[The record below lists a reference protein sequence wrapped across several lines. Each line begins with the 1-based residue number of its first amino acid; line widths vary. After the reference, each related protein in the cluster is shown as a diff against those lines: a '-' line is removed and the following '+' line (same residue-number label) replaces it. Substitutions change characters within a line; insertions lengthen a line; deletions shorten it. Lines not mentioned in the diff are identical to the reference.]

1 MVLNMLIVSG
11 IIPTKIFEYVTL
23 FLVKNTNPTNNKI
36 NNTSNKSSLLFFLI
50 TTSFN
55 NMTNNINE
63 YTDITNA
70 RSLDARK
77 ELASNNNNNAM
88 E

>member
-1 MVLNMLIVSG
+1 M
-11 IIPTKIFEYVTL
+11 
-23 FLVKNTNPTNNKI
+23 FLVKNTIPTNNKI

-50 TTSFN
+50 TMSFN

-63 YTDITNA
+63 YTVITNTC
-70 RSLDARK
+70 SLDARN
-77 ELASNNNNNAM
+77 ELAINKTNNAT

>member
-23 FLVKNTNPTNNKI
+23 FLVKNTKPRNNKI

-63 YTDITNA
+63 YTDIINA
-70 RSLDARK
+70 CSLDTRK
-77 ELASNNNNNAM
+77 ELASDNNNNAI

>member
-1 MVLNMLIVSG
+1 MLIVSG

-63 YTDITNA
+63 YTDIRMLNVN
-70 RSLDARK
+70 LF
-77 ELASNNNNNAM
+77 SNNLFKLIKIN
-88 E
+88 

>member
-1 MVLNMLIVSG
+1 MLIVSG
-11 IIPTKIFEYVTL
+11 IIPTEIFEYVTL

-77 ELASNNNNNAM
+77 ELASNNNNNAI

>member
-70 RSLDARK
+70 C
-77 ELASNNNNNAM
+77 
-88 E
+88 

>member
-1 MVLNMLIVSG
+1 MLIVSG

-36 NNTSNKSSLLFFLI
+36 NNTSNISSLLFFLI

-63 YTDITNA
+63 YTVITNTC
-70 RSLDARK
+70 SLDARN
-77 ELASNNNNNAM
+77 ELAINKTNNAT

>member
-55 NMTNNINE
+55 NMTKI
-63 YTDITNA
+63 I
-70 RSLDARK
+70 
-77 ELASNNNNNAM
+77 M
-88 E
+88 Q

>member
-1 MVLNMLIVSG
+1 M
-11 IIPTKIFEYVTL
+11 
-23 FLVKNTNPTNNKI
+23 FLVKNTIPTNNKI

-50 TTSFN
+50 TMSFN

-63 YTDITNA
+63 YTIITNIY
-70 RSLDARK
+70 SLDARN
-77 ELASNNNNNAM
+77 ELAINKTNNAT

>member
-1 MVLNMLIVSG
+1 MLIVSG
-11 IIPTKIFEYVTL
+11 IIPTKIFEYVTW

-70 RSLDARK
+70 RSLDTRK
-77 ELASNNNNNAM
+77 ELASNNNNNAI

>member
-11 IIPTKIFEYVTL
+11 IIPTKTFEYVTL
-23 FLVKNTNPTNNKI
+23 FLVKNTKPRNNKI

-55 NMTNNINE
+55 NITNNINE
-63 YTDITNA
+63 YIDITNA
-70 RSLDARK
+70 CSLDTRK
-77 ELASNNNNNAM
+77 ELASNNNNNAI

>member
-1 MVLNMLIVSG
+1 MVLNMLIVSD

-23 FLVKNTNPTNNKI
+23 FLVKNTKPTNNKI

>member
-36 NNTSNKSSLLFFLI
+36 SNTSNKSSLLFFLI

-55 NMTNNINE
+55 NMTKI
-63 YTDITNA
+63 I
-70 RSLDARK
+70 
-77 ELASNNNNNAM
+77 M
-88 E
+88 Q

>member
-1 MVLNMLIVSG
+1 MLIVSD
-11 IIPTKIFEYVTL
+11 IPTKIFEYVTL
-23 FLVKNTNPTNNKI
+23 FLVKNTKPTNNKI

-55 NMTNNINE
+55 NMINNINE

-70 RSLDARK
+70 CSLDARK

>member
-1 MVLNMLIVSG
+1 MLIVSD

-23 FLVKNTNPTNNKI
+23 FLVKNTKPTNNKI

>member
-1 MVLNMLIVSG
+1 MLIVSG

-50 TTSFN
+50 TMSFN

-63 YTDITNA
+63 YTIITNIY
-70 RSLDARK
+70 
-77 ELASNNNNNAM
+77 
-88 E
+88 

>member
-1 MVLNMLIVSG
+1 MLIVSG

-23 FLVKNTNPTNNKI
+23 FLVKNTNPTNNII

>member
-50 TTSFN
+50 ATSFN

-63 YTDITNA
+63 YNDITNA
-70 RSLDARK
+70 CSLDTRK
-77 ELASNNNNNAM
+77 ELASNNNNNAI

>member
-1 MVLNMLIVSG
+1 MLIVSG

-23 FLVKNTNPTNNKI
+23 FLVKNTKPRNNKI

-50 TTSFN
+50 TISFN
-55 NMTNNINE
+55 KMTNNINE
-63 YTDITNA
+63 YTVITNTC
-70 RSLDARK
+70 SLDARN
-77 ELASNNNNNAM
+77 ELAINKTNNAT

>member
-23 FLVKNTNPTNNKI
+23 FLVKNTKPTNNKI

-63 YTDITNA
+63 YTDITSA
-70 RSLDARK
+70 CSLDARK
-77 ELASNNNNNAM
+77 ELASNNNNNAI

>member
-1 MVLNMLIVSG
+1 MLIVSG

-23 FLVKNTNPTNNKI
+23 FLVKNTKPTNNKI

>member
-23 FLVKNTNPTNNKI
+23 FLVKNTNPINNKI

-77 ELASNNNNNAM
+77 ELASNNNNNAI